1 MTVVKAAAL
10 PILLKYTAVFRR
22 RTFSMICT
30 PHHLQILLLD
40 TNVYL
45 AALRDISGHYT
56 TESIICCFVEL

>member
-1 MTVVKAAAL
+1 MKAAAL

-22 RTFSMICT
+22 TFSMICM

-45 AALRDISGHYT
+45 AAVRDISGHYT